1 MAQVFPTKSNL
12 MAQKRSLALASQ
24 GYDLMD
30 RKRNILVR
38 EMMQLIDRA
47 AVIQDEIATAYSTA
61 YKALQRANITLG
73 VVGEFAK
80 KTVPVET
87 GLKLDYRSVM
97 GVELPI
103 VEMEESAP
111 GLYYGLDSTNSQL
124 DDVYLK
130 FCEVKRLTVELAEV
144 ESSVYRLAVAIQ
156 KTQKR
161 ANALNNIMIP
171 QFTATIKYITE
182 VLEEKE
188 REDFSRL
195 KVIKK
200 QRDG

>member
-47 AVIQDEIATAYSTA
+47 AVIQDEIATAYSSA

-80 KTVPVET
+80 TVPVEQ
-87 GLKLDYRSVM
+87 GLGLQFGGDRPQAGLPQRHGR
-97 GVELPI
+97 GVAHRQDGGERPRPL
-103 VEMEESAP
+103 
-111 GLYYGLDSTNSQL
+111 L
-124 DDVYLK
+124 
-130 FCEVKRLTVELAEV
+130 
-144 ESSVYRLAVAIQ
+144 
-156 KTQKR
+156 R
-161 ANALNNIMIP
+161 AGFHQQP
-171 QFTATIKYITE
+171 
-182 VLEEKE
+182 V
-188 REDFSRL
+188 
-195 KVIKK
+195 
-200 QRDG
+200 G

>member
-1 MAQVFPTKSNL
+1 M
-12 MAQKRSLALASQ
+12 
-24 GYDLMD
+24 
-30 RKRNILVR
+30 
-38 EMMQLIDRA
+38 
-47 AVIQDEIATAYSTA
+47 
-61 YKALQRANITLG
+61 
-73 VVGEFAK
+73 
-80 KTVPVET
+80 
-87 GLKLDYRSVM
+87 
-97 GVELPI
+97 
-103 VEMEESAP
+103 
-111 GLYYGLDSTNSQL
+111 
-124 DDVYLK
+124 
-130 FCEVKRLTVELAEV
+130 
-144 ESSVYRLAVAIQ
+144 AIQ

>member
-1 MAQVFPTKSNL
+1 ML
-12 MAQKRSLALASQ
+12 
-24 GYDLMD
+24 
-30 RKRNILVR
+30 
-38 EMMQLIDRA
+38 
-47 AVIQDEIATAYSTA
+47 
-61 YKALQRANITLG
+61 
-73 VVGEFAK
+73 
-80 KTVPVET
+80 
-87 GLKLDYRSVM
+87 
-97 GVELPI
+97 
-103 VEMEESAP
+103 ESDD
-111 GLYYGLDSTNSQL
+111 GLYLGMYSTNSQL